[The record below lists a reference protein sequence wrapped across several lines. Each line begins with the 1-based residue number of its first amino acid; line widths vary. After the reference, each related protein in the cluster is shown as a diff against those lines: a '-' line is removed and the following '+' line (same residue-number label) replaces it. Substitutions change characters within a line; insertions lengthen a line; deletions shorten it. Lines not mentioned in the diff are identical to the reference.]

1 MVGSAALT
9 PMHVAHDYRLAGL
22 TGPAALAIGNF
33 DGVHRGHRHLFERVV
48 SAARAFGGAA
58 VALTFDPHP
67 TRVLA
72 PARAAPLLTS
82 LDRRLE
88 LMAGSGLDAVIVQ
101 RFDTAVS
108 SQPAREFVEQVVVG
122 LGARELFV
130 GHDFHFGRN
139 REGTGELLRDLGT
152 ELGFAAHR
160 LAPVTDAS
168 EPISS
173 TRTRRAL
180 ADGDLPLARR
190 LLGRDFDLDGLV
202 VRGDQ
207 RGRTIGFPTAN
218 LATPVE
224 ALPRDGV
231 YAVRVKVAN
240 APDAVEREG
249 VLNLGLRPTVRAG
262 RSLEVHLLDFE
273 GELYGRTLR
282 VTFVARLR
290 DERRFDG
297 LDALRTQIAHDVEAA
312 RAALREVAP

>member
-1 MVGSAALT
+1 MAMLI
-9 PMHVAHDYRLAGL
+9 AHDYRLAGL
-22 TGPAALAIGNF
+22 AAPAALAVGNF
-33 DGVHRGHRHLFERVV
+33 DGVHRGHQHLFRRVV
-48 SAARAFGGAA
+48 DAARAFGGAA

-72 PARAAPLLTS
+72 PARAAPVLTS

-88 LMAGSGLDAVIVQ
+88 LMADVGLDAVIVQ
-101 RFDTAVS
+101 RFDTALS
-108 SQPAREFVEQVVVG
+108 SQPAREFVEQVVMG
-122 LGARELFV
+122 LRAREVFV

-139 REGTGELLRDLGT
+139 REGTSELLQALGA
-152 ELGFAAHR
+152 ELGFVAHR
-160 LAPVTDAS
+160 VDPVTDGS

-180 ADGDLPLARR
+180 ADGDLALAKG

-224 ALPRDGV
+224 ALPKDGV
-231 YAVRVKVAN
+231 YAVRVRVMN
-240 APDAVEREG
+240 DPDARAHDA
-249 VLNLGLRPTVRAG
+249 VLNLGVRPTVRAG
-262 RSLEVHLLDFE
+262 RSMEAHLLDFDRD
-273 GELYGRTLR
+273 LYGRTLR

-297 LDALRTQIAHDVEAA
+297 LDALRAQIARDVEGA
-312 RAALREVAP
+312 RAALQGHTP